1 MNLASYIILFLV
13 LALWVGVLW
22 YMIHRGRKAK
32 KEPEKCDGSCCCC
45 ALHGMCGKEKS
56 VPDKPRVAGK

>member
-22 YMIHRGRKAK
+22 WMIAKGRKAK
-32 KEPEKCDGSCCCC
+32 KQPEKCNTRCCCC
-45 ALHGMCGKEKS
+45 ALHGMCGKGSKQ
-56 VPDKPRVAGK
+56 G